1 MSGKM
6 LLDSRTK
13 DEKASPECWRGEG
26 FLSLC
31 QRARGETKKSGLGIK
46 HVIFSRPGGV
56 VLWLCTSP
64 PATEE
69 IGAMGREIESPQG
82 IGYW

>member
-1 MSGKM
+1 MLLLVRRDTTMSGKM

-31 QRARGETKKSGLGIK
+31 QRARGETK
-46 HVIFSRPGGV
+46 
-56 VLWLCTSP
+56 
-64 PATEE
+64 EE